1 MKKIIFQVKL
11 LQIALYYLLTFCM
24 ILQWER
30 MDPKQIVK
38 VQMIIVCRMRH
49 AVQPRAAVIVDI
61 SILAV
66 FVQVR
71 INYKP
76 D

>member
-1 MKKIIFQVKL
+1 
-11 LQIALYYLLTFCM
+11 
-24 ILQWER
+24 

-49 AVQPRAAVIVDI
+49 AVQPRATAIVDI

-66 FVQVR
+66 FVQVH

-76 D
+76 GYLC